1 MNLRTL
7 RSWAKLSLYGRV
19 VLWQPV
25 ALLFV
30 QRETVEISRESR
42 SRSHLP
48 NFLLQDS
55 LNLSIC
61 KDFFELEQN
70 ICAIFIN
77 YLRPLRYC
85 VKAIMCAK
93 YFRYYKT
100 FWISR
105 EGGHF
110 HMKYLSRYWNVW
122 IKYLISTNSTIKP
135 QTIQ

>member
-1 MNLRTL
+1 MNNINKYIFESENSENLSEIELVWELGGWCYGSQWRFCLCNARPLRYHEKAD
-7 RSWAKLSLYGRV
+7 R
-19 VLWQPV
+19 
-25 ALLFV
+25 ALTCQTSYFK
-30 QRETVEISRESR
+30 I
-42 SRSHLP
+42 
-48 NFLLQDS
+48 
-55 LNLSIC
+55 LSIC

-110 HMKYLSRYWNVW
+110 HMKYLSRY
-122 IKYLISTNSTIKP
+122 
-135 QTIQ
+135 